1 MRSQAVSATP
11 STRPGGGG
19 EPRRHRHEFENSRLL
34 TSSDQVTFVD
44 EAVST
49 ASRKNGAN
57 SGELIFPSGENRATN
72 LAPSQTS
79 TSCLSLS
86 FLAVA
91 RAAASSG
98 CSLGK
103 YSSPIIR

>member
-1 MRSQAVSATP
+1 MRVHAESSAP
-11 STRPGGGG
+11 SHRHGGGR
-19 EPRRHRHEFENSRLL
+19 ESRRHRHEFENSRLL

-72 LAPSQTS
+72 LAPSQSS

-91 RAAASSG
+91 SAAASSG
-98 CSLGK
+98 
-103 YSSPIIR
+103 